1 MKHLGSLL
9 LACTLLVL
17 VSVPRPS
24 HAIFHFSVIDEI
36 MTSYGGDPNV
46 QFVEIKMLA
55 IVQRFVRDTVLG
67 AFDPNGA
74 YLGDVLIVPGDV
86 VNNGPGVRW
95 LMATEEFQTLTGL
108 TPDFLMPA
116 TLPSGGGMVC
126 WGAPGPGS
134 FIPDPNSWDH
144 SDPNQY
150 VDCVAY
156 GSYSGPANALI
167 GNPTP
172 LNADGHSLVRSSE
185 TNDNET
191 DFGCGDP
198 ATPENNA
205 PQSAPLIAT
214 TPCPSIPVLP
224 GWSLP
229 LLLALFTGAG
239 ALLLLRRRT
248 GSGPAPPPQ

>member
-17 VSVPRPS
+17 VSAPRPS
-24 HAIFHFSVIDEI
+24 HAIFHMAVIDEI
-36 MTSYGGDPNV
+36 MTSYDGDPNV

-55 IVQRFVRDTVLG
+55 FVQAFVAGTVLG
-67 AFDPNGA
+67 AFDTNGT
-74 YLGDVLIVPGDV
+74 YIGDVLIVPGNV
-86 VNNGPGVRW
+86 IQNGPDVRW
-95 LMATEEFQTLTGL
+95 LMATERFVTLSGL
-108 TPDFLMPA
+108 TPDFIMPA

-126 WGAPGPGS
+126 WGAPGLGN
-134 FIPDPNSWDH
+134 FVPDPNSWDH
-144 SDPNQY
+144 SNPNEY
-150 VDCVAY
+150 TDCVAY
-156 GSYSGPANALI
+156 GSYSGPSNAHI

-185 TNDNET
+185 TTDNET
-191 DFGCGDP
+191 DFGFCDP

-205 PQSAPLIAT
+205 PQSANVDAT
-214 TPCPSIPVLP
+214 DPCPNIPVLP

-239 ALLLLRRRT
+239 ALLLLRGRRAER
-248 GSGPAPPPQ
+248 P

>member
-9 LACTLLVL
+9 LACILLVL

-24 HAIFHFSVIDEI
+24 HALFHLAVIDEI
-36 MTSYGGDPNV
+36 MTSHGGDPNV
-46 QFVEIKMLA
+46 QFVEIKMLT
-55 IVQRFVRDTVLG
+55 IVQAFVTDTVLG
-67 AFDPNGA
+67 AFDASGA

-86 VNNGPGVRW
+86 FQNGPDVRW
-95 LMATEEFQTLTGL
+95 LMATAAFENLSGL

-116 TLPSGGGMVC
+116 TLPTGGGMVC
-126 WGAPGPGS
+126 WGAPGVAA
-134 FIPDPNSWDH
+134 PDPNSWEH

-156 GSYSGPANALI
+156 GSYSGPSNALT

-205 PQSAPLIAT
+205 PQSASVDAT
-214 TPCPSIPVLP
+214 VPCPSIPAVP
-224 GWSLP
+224 GWGASL
-229 LLLALFTGAG
+229 LMGLFVGAG
-239 ALLLLRRRT
+239 TLLLLRGRRQA
-248 GSGPAPPPQ
+248 SLARPSQ

>member
-17 VSVPRPS
+17 VSAPRPS
-24 HAIFHFSVIDEI
+24 HAAFHFAVIDEI
-36 MTSYGGDPNV
+36 MTSYGGDPNI

-55 IVQRFVRDTVLG
+55 VAQAFVTDSVLG
-67 AFDPNGA
+67 AFDQDGA
-74 YLGDVLIVPGDV
+74 YLGDVLIVPGNV
-86 VNNGPGVRW
+86 VVSGPGVRW
-95 LMATEEFQTLTGL
+95 LMATAAFETLSGL
-108 TPDFLMPA
+108 TPDFPMPA

-126 WGAPGPGS
+126 WGAPGPGGS
-134 FIPDPNSWDH
+134 VPDPDSWDH

-156 GSYSGPANALI
+156 GSYSGPSNALI

-172 LNADGHSLVRSSE
+172 LNADGHSLVRGSQ

-191 DFGCGDP
+191 DFGCGNP

-205 PQSAPLIAT
+205 PQSASVDAT
-214 TPCPSIPVLP
+214 APCPSIPTVP
-224 GWSLP
+224 GWGAT
-229 LLLALFTGAG
+229 LLTGLLVGAG
-239 ALLLLRRRT
+239 TLLLLRRRT
-248 GSGPAPPPQ
+248 GLGLSPPPQ